1 MSLLFLSSSG
11 YEDNT
16 TLFYGL
22 INDFPQ
28 IESSDSRFD
37 TFYIDTHDHEGQKY
51 ADVKINH
58 PLDFEWIEE
67 YNLTLRAV
75 VCLDDLTLHQ
85 EPID

>member
-22 INDFPQ
+22 INDFLQ
-28 IESSDSRFD
+28 IESSNPMFD
-37 TFYIDTHDHEGQKY
+37 KFYIDTHNHEGQKY
-51 ADVKINH
+51 ADVKVNK
-58 PLDFEWIEE
+58 PLDFEWIQE

-75 VCLDDLTLHQ
+75 VCHFTSRTH
-85 EPID
+85 